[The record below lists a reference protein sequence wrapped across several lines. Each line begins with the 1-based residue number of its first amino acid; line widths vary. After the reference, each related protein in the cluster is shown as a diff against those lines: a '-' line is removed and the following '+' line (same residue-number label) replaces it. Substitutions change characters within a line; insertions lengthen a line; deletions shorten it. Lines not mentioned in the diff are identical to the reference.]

1 MNKSR
6 KKHFHI
12 RVNHRERGT
21 GEQIYDILS
30 ALRKGPLLFAH
41 IMYRANLNGTLEKD
55 LLGYL
60 KNEGYVEVL
69 PDKTIHLTSKGC
81 TSLKAI
87 SPFFNFIGRIREI
100 RRRRWEAY
108 GC

>member
-12 RVNHRERGT
+12 RVNHRERGP

-30 ALRKGPLLFAH
+30 ALRKGPLLFTH

-60 KNEGYVEVL
+60 TDEAYVEIL
-69 PDKTIHLTSKGC
+69 PDSRIRLTSKGY
-81 TSLKAI
+81 SALKVI

-100 RRRRWEAY
+100 RRRRREAY